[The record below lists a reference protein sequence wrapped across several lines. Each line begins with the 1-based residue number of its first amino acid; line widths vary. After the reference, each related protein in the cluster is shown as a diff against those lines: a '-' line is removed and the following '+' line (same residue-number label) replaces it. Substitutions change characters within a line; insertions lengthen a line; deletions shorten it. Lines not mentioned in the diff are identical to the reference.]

1 MSDDRERVRARI
13 DLVDL
18 VGQRVNL
25 RKTGRTWKGLCPF
38 HDDKNPSFTVNPD
51 LGRYKCWS
59 CGAQGD
65 CFTWV
70 METQRVDFREALQLL
85 ADAVGV
91 TLTKTKG
98 ERAEPSR
105 REAQDAAMAAA
116 LAFFRT
122 EFERHSL
129 AREYGESRGLDP
141 STIQA
146 WQLGYAPDI
155 NAALATHLRKQGHD
169 LALCRELFLVDRDG
183 AGGYFDKFRG
193 RLMVPIHDEKGRL
206 VAFGGRLLGSG
217 QAKYINSGE
226 TPIFQ
231 KSKTLFAFHRARD
244 TMQKTGIAVLVE
256 GYFDV
261 IACHRAGVTN
271 AVAPMGTSLTEDQVR
286 LLSRWCQTVVLLLD
300 GDEAGQKAVERSA
313 ELLEKQNLEVK
324 VALIPSGDDP
334 DTLRRREGDA
344 AVREAVA
351 HAVSALA
358 FRLRRVETHH
368 KPESDD
374 YWKAI
379 AHLIAQAP
387 TPLERTRLVQEYA
400 PRYPGIK
407 DPVEA
412 RRALQ
417 AMVNQA
423 GRRAQR
429 LNPRTPQAKGPQLGL
444 IAPEIALWYGIL
456 DPVTRPAC
464 DQAMRETDLMESA
477 NAERYAMAYRVT
489 FPDGPPSGPV
499 GQWLHQ
505 LEDEDLKSLLTF
517 LAERDP
523 EPEEA
528 VAGAADQL
536 RRRRDLRLSRIAAE
550 NPKPDDDWL
559 AQFLEHQRR
568 VRGHDEP
575 AEENSDDPFA

>member
-1 MSDDRERVRARI
+1 MT
-13 DLVDL
+13 LK
-18 VGQRVNL
+18 
-25 RKTGRTWKGLCPF
+25 KTGRTWKGLCPF

-70 METQRVDFREALQLL
+70 METQRLEFREALQLL

-98 ERAEPSR
+98 ERVEPSH
-105 REAQDAAMAAA
+105 REAQDAAMSAA
-116 LAFFRT
+116 LAFFRG

-129 AREYGESRGLDP
+129 VREYCENRGLDP
-141 STIQA
+141 ATINE

-169 LALCRELFLVDRDG
+169 LALCRDLFLVDMDG
-183 AGGYFDKFRG
+183 GGGYFDKFRG
-193 RLMVPIHDEKGRL
+193 RLMVPIRDEKGRL
-206 VAFGGRLLGSG
+206 VAFGGRILGNG
-217 QAKYINSGE
+217 QPKYINSGE
-226 TPIFQ
+226 TPIFH
-231 KSKTLFAFHRARD
+231 KSQTLFAFHRARD
-244 TMQKTGIAVLVE
+244 AMNKTGIGVLVE

-261 IACHRAGVTN
+261 IACHLAGVTN

-286 LLSRWCQTVVLLLD
+286 LLARWCKTVVLLLD
-300 GDEAGQKAVERSA
+300 GDEAGQKAAERSA
-313 ELLEKQNLEVK
+313 ELLEKENLEAK
-324 VALIPSGDDP
+324 VALMPPGDDP

-344 AVREAVA
+344 AVREAVEKS
-351 HAVSALA
+351 VSALA
-358 FRLRRVETHH
+358 FRLRRAETHH
-368 KPESDD
+368 KTDSDD
-374 YWKAI
+374 YWKAV
-379 AHLIAQAP
+379 AALIAKAP
-387 TPLERTRLVQEYA
+387 TQLERSRLVQEYA

-423 GRRAQR
+423 GRGARRA
-429 LNPRTPQAKGPQLGL
+429 NPRAPKTKGPQLGL
-444 IAPEIALWYGIL
+444 RAPEIALWYGIL
-456 DPVTRPAC
+456 DPVTRPTC
-464 DQAMRETDLMESA
+464 DHAMREPDLMESA
-477 NAERYAMAYRVT
+477 NAERYAMAYRVA
-489 FPDGPPSGPV
+489 FPDTPPSGPV
-499 GQWLHQ
+499 GQWLHE
-505 LEDEDLKSLLTF
+505 LEDEDLKSLLTY

-528 VAGAADQL
+528 VAGAADEL
-536 RRRRDLRLSRIAAE
+536 RRRRDLRHTRIAAE
-550 NPKPDDDWL
+550 NLEETDDWL
-559 AQFLEHQRR
+559 AQFLENQRR

-575 AEENSDDPFA
+575 VEENDDDPFA